1 MQIKGTFSQIS
12 TFQAYI
18 IGDYFSFAQT
28 FLGLLFL
35 LFGFIKCFVYFCPS
49 IKMLKKYS
57 HGKS

>member
-28 FLGLLFL
+28 FLVLLF
-35 LFGFIKCFVYFCPS
+35 
-49 IKMLKKYS
+49 
-57 HGKS
+57 